1 MADISLSVTPT
12 GAAGYVSE
20 ASWGIDSNLTG
31 FII

>member
-12 GAAGYVSE
+12 NAESRISE
-20 ASWGIDSNLTG
+20 ASWGIDGNLTG